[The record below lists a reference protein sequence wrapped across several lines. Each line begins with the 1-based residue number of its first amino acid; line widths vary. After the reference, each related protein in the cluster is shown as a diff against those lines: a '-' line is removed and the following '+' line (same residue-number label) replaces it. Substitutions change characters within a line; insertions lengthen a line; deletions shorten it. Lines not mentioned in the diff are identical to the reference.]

1 MGSIYT
7 TKKQNPK
14 TPPNITLN
22 GEKLNA
28 FALIL
33 GTKQRFLLSP
43 LLITIIIEFLA
54 IAIKQEKEIKG
65 IHIGKKEIKLS

>member
-1 MGSIYT
+1 MMGSIYT

-33 GTKQRFLLSP
+33 GTKQRFLL
-43 LLITIIIEFLA
+43 
-54 IAIKQEKEIKG
+54 QEKKK
-65 IHIGKKEIKLS
+65 KKE